1 LIKQGAKLVE
11 HVDDIVEELN
21 TAQAAPH
28 VHTRDEPAVQ
38 LTPEEKMVLAEMSPY
53 PMHIDKL
60 IRQLSLSAAQVSTLL
75 LQLEL
80 KGLVTQSPGKLM
92 WFNKNGHF
100 AKHDNKESEVSNE
113 YPKNPTALHRRI
125 QS

>member
-1 LIKQGAKLVE
+1 MPVAQSLFLLSGCPIIGVQGL
-11 HVDDIVEELN
+11 
-21 TAQAAPH
+21 
-28 VHTRDEPAVQ
+28 
-38 LTPEEKMVLAEMSPY
+38 
-53 PMHIDKL
+53 
-60 IRQLSLSAAQVSTLL
+60 
-75 LQLEL
+75 
-80 KGLVTQSPGKLM
+80 LM